1 MSMTTTGT
9 NQCYSIDVLKVLLA
23 FLVVCIHFKP
33 VVPYQYCID
42 PLTRCAVPT
51 FFIISGYFLA
61 ERQMTERYTKS
72 IRRILKIILWSSVF
86 YAIVMLL
93 RWLLTRQFD
102 ADLNPLHII
111 LFNVNP
117 FASHLWYLQAYLYVL
132 CMMLLLSNKRNYFR
146 FLPWLIIGALA
157 LGTYRF
163 LFTDNYIS
171 NCLARNFIF
180 EGLPC
185 FGIGLLLARKDRENI
200 IKSRKCIHIF
210 LTISIL
216 ASMFE
221 GGVIHSFHIIPGDIY
236 LTTLPLSVSL
246 FLTFLTMPSTNT
258 VLAKMGYRDSL
269 YIYIFHFFLGNR
281 VVHLIDRFQ
290 DTPSYAV
297 LMVVLPVI
305 VFFITEAVI
314 VTVKAVA
321 MKAASCLPIHNN
333 R

>member
-1 MSMTTTGT
+1 
-9 NQCYSIDVLKVLLA
+9 
-23 FLVVCIHFKP
+23 
-33 VVPYQYCID
+33 
-42 PLTRCAVPT
+42 
-51 FFIISGYFLA
+51 
-61 ERQMTERYTKS
+61 
-72 IRRILKIILWSSVF
+72 
-86 YAIVMLL
+86 MLL

-221 GGVIHSFHIIPGDIY
+221 GG
-236 LTTLPLSVSL
+236 
-246 FLTFLTMPSTNT
+246 
-258 VLAKMGYRDSL
+258 
-269 YIYIFHFFLGNR
+269 
-281 VVHLIDRFQ
+281 
-290 DTPSYAV
+290 
-297 LMVVLPVI
+297 
-305 VFFITEAVI
+305 
-314 VTVKAVA
+314 
-321 MKAASCLPIHNN
+321 
-333 R
+333 